1 MRANSQGVAVDI
13 AVLPGHALLD
23 GHFPATGILPA
34 VGQVHWV
41 ITIAQKFLG
50 AGGSGISLHFLK
62 FNRLILPGSDVQL
75 VLQRAP
81 EAGAVRFRMLQ
92 AGSECSSGEIR
103 FEHG

>member
-1 MRANSQGVAVDI
+1 M
-13 AVLPGHALLD
+13 
-23 GHFPATGILPA
+23 LPA

-41 ITIAQKFLG
+41 IAAAQKFLG

-62 FNRLILPGSDVQL
+62 FNRLILSGPDVQL

-81 EAGAVRFRMLQ
+81 GTGAVRFRMLQ

-103 FEHG
+103 FDHG